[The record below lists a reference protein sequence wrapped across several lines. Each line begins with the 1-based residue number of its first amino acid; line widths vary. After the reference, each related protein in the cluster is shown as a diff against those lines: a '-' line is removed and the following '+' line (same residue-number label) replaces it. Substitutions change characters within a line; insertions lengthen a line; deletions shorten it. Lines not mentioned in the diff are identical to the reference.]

1 MHKLITVLLMTLL
14 LPFSAIAASNQNNP
28 AGIPDLLQAAI
39 DARDSGPAMQHLQ
52 MDSIVKSV
60 FEETLPQ
67 INESV
72 AKGEIILNPV
82 LAAALGSLNSGN
94 AATQRMAT
102 IFLSDELGK
111 FLAYGVDSGAFSG
124 NPISENERMQMDGGV
139 FSRLGD
145 ISMARKEFSDTRV
158 LKQDENSA
166 LVKTSLYDHGV
177 RQSYPLQL
185 KMERLNGVWKVTS
198 LTNAVDLYKQI
209 LRGQR

>member
-1 MHKLITVLLMTLL
+1 MHKLITVLLITLL

-28 AGIPDLLQAAI
+28 ADIPALLQAAI

-198 LTNAVDLYKQI
+198 LTNAMDLYKQI
-209 LRGQR
+209 LREQR